1 MTERIQLNLR
11 FDGHADLIQ
20 AIKDAASS
28 QGVSVNRF
36 VIDTLKSALGLQEN
50 EPATAVSTPTLDKKL
65 DTMLDSKLASI
76 LDEKLDKRIADV
88 MSDAERLLEDTR
100 QRLAILEDEFA
111 GK

>member
-11 FDGHADLIQ
+11 LDGHADLMQ
-20 AIKDAASS
+20 AIKDAASA
-28 QGVSVNRF
+28 QGISVNRF
-36 VIDTLKSALGLQEN
+36 VIDALKSALRLQEN
-50 EPATAVSTPTLDKKL
+50 EPVTTLSASTLDKTL
-65 DTMLDSKLASI
+65 DTKLASI